1 MEKETSLLLT
11 NQLIIMKSLRKLMDA
26 DIAKRIERYRE
37 HPSKEL
43 EVDISSGLQNVKEL
57 SDREKITEAEINN
70 TATAESSV
78 GSCKAIPRDTTI
90 PGTSITVVFSNACFE
105 LTTTEYDDA
114 PTLDNLFQMAKE
126 KGYTQGT
133 IFVIAENNLNG
144 TIYQYGNHGP
154 YWETHGQT
162 KGYA

>member
-1 MEKETSLLLT
+1 MEKETNLLLK
-11 NQLIIMKSLRKLMDA
+11 NQLAIMKSLRKLIDA
-26 DIAKRIERYRE
+26 DIANRMEKYRK
-37 HPSKEL
+37 HPSKTLEDNISVGLLEL
-43 EVDISSGLQNVKEL
+43 KEL

-70 TATAESSV
+70 TATTESSV

-90 PGTSITVVFSNACFE
+90 QGTSITVMFSNACFE
-105 LTTTEYDDA
+105 LTITEYDDA

-133 IFVIAENNLNG
+133 IFVIAENSLNG